1 MWVPQLSLG
10 ACSDSLK
17 SQLLSGRRVHCE
29 RAHSWTPRQR
39 SGLRRRRR
47 RLQHVQ
53 SPRAK
58 DWVITDVLSAFLIEK
73 SGVRASLWGI
83 LFAAHVPNRA
93 PPDMLA
99 RLQAMAPVKRGDAE
113 DRESQNASPIHS
125 IAPEGTMGSPLGSMP
140 NLPTLTDALLSEGE
154 GVQSVPAKAP
164 RRRIALLDNAKAALI
179 YCVVLYHIAV
189 VYSGADRPES
199 PVAYASGLLMLLK
212 PVVMPGFCL
221 ISGHVSRATLLPKHT
236 RGLYQLVATYVLF
249 QTLLY
254 LNDMWCLA
262 LTLSLAL
269 ALSPSLTLTLTLT
282 LTLSLTRCARS
293 RGSTR
298 P

>member
-1 MWVPQLSLG
+1 M
-10 ACSDSLK
+10 K
-17 SQLLSGRRVHCE
+17 KR
-29 RAHSWTPRQR
+29 PRF
-39 SGLRRRRR
+39 
-47 RLQHVQ
+47 
-53 SPRAK
+53 PPA
-58 DWVITDVLSAFLIEK
+58 D
-73 SGVRASLWGI
+73 
-83 LFAAHVPNRA
+83 LFAAHPTIGAVPTRT
-93 PPDMLA
+93 PF
-99 RLQAMAPVKRGDAE
+99 LQGMDAVKRIDTE
-113 DRESQNASPIHS
+113 ERESQNASPIHS
-125 IAPEGTMGSPLGSMP
+125 SAPEGTMGSPLGSMP
-140 NLPTLTDALLSEGE
+140 NLPTLTDTLLSKGE
-154 GVQSVPAKAP
+154 GGQSVPAKAP

-254 LNDMWCLA
+254 LNDMWCL
-262 LTLSLAL
+262 
-269 ALSPSLTLTLTLT
+269 PQ
-282 LTLSLTRCARS
+282 
-293 RGSTR
+293 

>member
-1 MWVPQLSLG
+1 
-10 ACSDSLK
+10 
-17 SQLLSGRRVHCE
+17 
-29 RAHSWTPRQR
+29 
-39 SGLRRRRR
+39 
-47 RLQHVQ
+47 
-53 SPRAK
+53 
-58 DWVITDVLSAFLIEK
+58 
-73 SGVRASLWGI
+73 
-83 LFAAHVPNRA
+83 
-93 PPDMLA
+93 MLA

-154 GVQSVPAKAP
+154 GVRSVPAKAP

-254 LNDMWCLA
+254 LNDMWCFTLA
-262 LTLSLAL
+262 RTLSLAL

-282 LTLSLTRCARS
+282 LTRSLTRCARS

-298 P
+298 PQP

>member
-1 MWVPQLSLG
+1 
-10 ACSDSLK
+10 
-17 SQLLSGRRVHCE
+17 
-29 RAHSWTPRQR
+29 
-39 SGLRRRRR
+39 
-47 RLQHVQ
+47 
-53 SPRAK
+53 
-58 DWVITDVLSAFLIEK
+58 
-73 SGVRASLWGI
+73 
-83 LFAAHVPNRA
+83 
-93 PPDMLA
+93 MLA

-199 PVAYASGLLMLLK
+199 PVAYASALLMLLK

-254 LNDMWCLA
+254 LNDMWCL
-262 LTLSLAL
+262 
-269 ALSPSLTLTLTLT
+269 P
-282 LTLSLTRCARS
+282 
-293 RGSTR
+293 
-298 P
+298 

>member
-1 MWVPQLSLG
+1 MLG
-10 ACSDSLK
+10 
-17 SQLLSGRRVHCE
+17 
-29 RAHSWTPRQR
+29 
-39 SGLRRRRR
+39 
-47 RLQHVQ
+47 
-53 SPRAK
+53 
-58 DWVITDVLSAFLIEK
+58 
-73 SGVRASLWGI
+73 
-83 LFAAHVPNRA
+83 
-93 PPDMLA
+93 

-254 LNDMWCLA
+254 LNDMWCFTLA
-262 LTLSLAL
+262 RTLSPSL
-269 ALSPSLTLTLTLT
+269 ALSPSLTPTLTLT
-282 LTLSLTRCARS
+282 LTRSVTRCARS